1 MKMTLKGAR
10 VNVGLKVA
18 DVADLIGVNKATI
31 YNWESGLTEPKA
43 GQIALLVE
51 LYGIRPDNL
60 KLKKEIENGDR

>member
-10 VNVGLKVA
+10 VNAGITVVK
-18 DVADLIGVNKATI
+18 VADLIGVNKATI

-60 KLKKEIENGDR
+60 KLKKEIENGNT